1 MTRLFLKA
9 TMNKFIED
17 YYKTGGLVKSK
28 DKDKL
33 LKNEEVHQLLKKP
46 KKDTGK
52 EIPHMQNI
60 EPMAVC
66 QCDLLYLPDDK
77 GFKFA
82 LVMVDVGSGLTDAE
96 PLKERDA
103 ESVLTAYKKI
113 TARNPLKN
121 APKYMLQC
129 DSGVEFKGVFST
141 YVKSKGVTIRVG
153 EVGRSRQ
160 QAIAESRNKT
170 IAEALFHRQV
180 SQELL
185 TEQPSKEW
193 VNHLKT
199 VIKVINKFQNEKDK
213 TKNKKTHKPYI
224 PKKTELLAIGDSV
237 RIQLEEPLDTAGRK
251 LHGGFRATDI
261 RWSRKISKVSNIII
275 DDGEPI
281 LYQVDDKPTSYT
293 YNQLQFVNEAKLN
306 EPPAS
311 VIEGTPETYVVKAIK
326 DKRTHQRKIQ
336 YLIQWKGY
344 PKPEDY
350 TWEPRTELIKKP
362 LIKKLIEKYESEN

>member
-1 MTRLFLKA
+1 
-9 TMNKFIED
+9 MNKFLEE
-17 YYKTGGLVKSK
+17 YYKTGGLVKPKK

-33 LKNEEVHQLLKKP
+33 LQHEEVHQLLKKP
-46 KKDTGK
+46 KNDKGK
-52 EIPHMQNI
+52 EVPHMENI

-103 ESVLTAYKKI
+103 DSVLKAYKKI
-113 TARNPLKN
+113 TAREPLKD
-121 APKYMLQC
+121 APKFILQC
-129 DSGVEFKGVFST
+129 DSGVEFKAGFAT

-185 TEQPSKEW
+185 TELPSTEW
-193 VNHLKT
+193 VSHLKT

-213 TKNKKTHKPYI
+213 TKNKKTHEPYI
-224 PKKTELLAIGDSV
+224 PKKTILLAIGDSV

-261 RWSRKISKVSNIII
+261 RYSRAIYKISNIII
-275 DDGEPI
+275 DDDQPVM
-281 LYQVDDKPTSYT
+281 YQLEGGSQTSYT

-311 VIEGTPETYVVKAIK
+311 VIEGTPDTYVVKAIK

-344 PKPEDY
+344 SKPEDF
-350 TWEPRTELIKKP
+350 TWEPKTELIKNG